1 MITKSTFAKL
11 GFEKDKNNYK
21 LKEIFKDNEELKEI
35 YIEIYP
41 DNPLSYSSSPFMLL
55 LRTIE
60 KNIIVVNAD
69 NRLILKKKIDGH
81 DMCIVNVLFSEITRC
96 YYNIRYNYSEFILN
110 IQNIYYR
117 ITIFN

>member
-11 GFEKDKNNYK
+11 GFEKDKSNCK
-21 LKEIFKDNEELKEI
+21 LKEIFKDSEELKETH
-35 YIEIYP
+35 IEIYP

-60 KNIIVVNAD
+60 KNITVVNAD
-69 NRLILKKKIDGH
+69 NRLILKKKIDGY
-81 DMCIVNVLFSEITRC
+81 DMCVVNVLLSEITRC
-96 YYNIRYNYSEFILN
+96 YYKICSNYSEFIIN
-110 IQNIYYR
+110 IQNIYYK